1 MSRATVH
8 HLAVAVEEPDA
19 PAVAVVEHLRDLL
32 ARAEKGEIRALAI
45 VAQCNDSTIEY
56 GHINSAEAGAWA
68 PLLAGLV
75 CVQAQLVQGQQ

>member
-8 HLAVAVEEPDA
+8 HLAVAVEGPPEPV
-19 PAVAVVEHLRDLL
+19 PGVVDLLRDLL

-75 CVQAQLVQGQQ
+75 CVQSQLVEGRS